1 MTDWDLHKEKITEFL
16 RVTPIVEMDGA
27 SYVFR
32 VEKERLILELTIIP
46 HISDVRIN
54 LRQEGIDTPLFKAR
68 IKESTGVGYIKSPDG
83 SKSITIAYGWEC
95 LEITAPKI
103 DHYHPEDG
111 WIIPTGVR
119 IKIDPGIMVEVV

>member
-1 MTDWDLHKEKITEFL
+1 MTDWDLHKENITEIL
-16 RVTPIVEMDGA
+16 RVTPMVEKDGA
-27 SYVFR
+27 SYVLR
-32 VEKERLILELTIIP
+32 VEKGILILELTIIP
-46 HISDVRIN
+46 HIRDVRIN
-54 LRQEGIDTPLFKAR
+54 LRQQGIDTPRFKAR

-111 WIIPTGVR
+111 WIILTGV
-119 IKIDPGIMVEVV
+119 